1 MGTGGRGGAGDAKME
16 EVGPAGLEAGAGPDS
31 GAGVDS
37 SAANDAA
44 ADGPDAAEPAGM
56 DAGPDESESDSASPS
71 AGKDGAGDGA
81 AAVPMDGGTASAD
94 GVVDSAGKD
103 APADRADADGPAAI
117 DGSSDDIGDSGDSGE
132 AGNNAPCCG
141 CLCRDPSWSCSAD
154 TCLDERGHAVAMAAE
169 AGFFELAGGA
179 YVSEGQARVS
189 PTHRIWYSFQ
199 PATVTPESKLLAVF
213 FNGGPGSATSTYL
226 FTFNTGPWT
235 LDPAATGS
243 GPIAA
248 NANSWTQF
256 ANLLYIDAPG
266 TGFSYPMSLDGG
278 TQPSVGIDLD
288 RDAADIIRV
297 IVRFLDR
304 HLPLQSNPVVL
315 VGESYG
321 GTRATLMEDRLLN
334 YQLLATAG
342 AAYQDSGL
350 YNDLLQHFSAV
361 FPLENPKTLS
371 HKQIAAQF
379 GHQVLIQP
387 VVAGQT
393 QWSLNVPDNSVCVA
407 QYDRY
412 QCDQAT
418 GWSDQQAQIAAEH
431 LTTIATLRQALGV
444 DPTSIAWLYAS
455 ARTRAYGR
463 GAGTIVNTPEMT
475 TTFGTLGPDDNY
487 LLNLNSAVLSG
498 YGSGSRWWLD
508 PTIGVSFLND
518 VLSVN
523 TFITNARLDMTVWA
537 PAIPPAL
544 AQYTSL
550 VSSSVHDTTPRT
562 GIARAGWIDLTFLAS
577 VTAAPLTRE
586 VRFPYYASAG
596 HTVTMRAPAELLADV
611 MQWYANTPISPAAL
625 HQLPISAAE
634 SSPAVSA
641 VQDASQATMLSSQP
655 RPFLGP

>member
-1 MGTGGRGGAGDAKME
+1 
-16 EVGPAGLEAGAGPDS
+16 
-31 GAGVDS
+31 
-37 SAANDAA
+37 
-44 ADGPDAAEPAGM
+44 
-56 DAGPDESESDSASPS
+56 
-71 AGKDGAGDGA
+71 
-81 AAVPMDGGTASAD
+81 
-94 GVVDSAGKD
+94 
-103 APADRADADGPAAI
+103 
-117 DGSSDDIGDSGDSGE
+117 
-132 AGNNAPCCG
+132 
-141 CLCRDPSWSCSAD
+141 
-154 TCLDERGHAVAMAAE
+154 MAA
-169 AGFFELAGGA
+169 LD
-179 YVSEGQARVS
+179 
-189 PTHRIWYSFQ
+189 Q
-199 PATVTPESKLLAVF
+199 PPPLTC
-213 FNGGPGSATSTYL
+213 

-611 MQWYANTPISPAAL
+611 MQWYANTPISPPRFTSYRFP
-625 HQLPISAAE
+625 QQNRPPQS
-634 SSPAVSA
+634 
-641 VQDASQATMLSSQP
+641 
-655 RPFLGP
+655 RPFKMLRKRRCCPPSLARSWVLDGLKRNSGAPFPLRGRLKSCLGRSPGAKRAASSTRRLVVAVAHAFPFHSWSVAFAPHDHLLGTSRGQSDML